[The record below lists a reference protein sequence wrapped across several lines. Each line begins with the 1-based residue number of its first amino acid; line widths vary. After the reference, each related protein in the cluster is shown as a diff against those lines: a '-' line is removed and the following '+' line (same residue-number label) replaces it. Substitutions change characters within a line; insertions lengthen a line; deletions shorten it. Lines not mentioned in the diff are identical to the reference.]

1 MTRALV
7 LLIALSALTA
17 CAGASTGVRSPC
29 FKGGVQAAGGAGTAT
44 LSTKSTGEADCDFQS
59 F

>member
-1 MTRALV
+1 MMRALV

-29 FKGGVQAAGGAGTAT
+29 FKGGAQMAGGSGTAT
-44 LSTKSTGEADCDFQS
+44 LSTRSTGVADCDFQS